1 MCIRDRPDGLDTIV
15 GERGLS
21 LSGGQ
26 RQRLS
31 IARAIYQNP
40 EVLIIDDTLS
50 SLDVD
55 TELSLI
61 ENLKNHFSKKI
72 LIIVSS
78 RISTIYGF
86 DNIIVLD
93 KGSIIEE
100 GDSKTL
106 TKNNGLFSELLKVQ
120 KILPKEKVRN

>member
-1 MCIRDRPDGLDTIV
+1 M
-15 GERGLS
+15 
-21 LSGGQ
+21 
-26 RQRLS
+26 
-31 IARAIYQNP
+31 
-40 EVLIIDDTLS
+40 
-50 SLDVD
+50 DVD

-61 ENLKNHFSKKI
+61 ENLKNHFSEKI

-78 RISTIYGF
+78 RISTIFGF

-93 KGSIIEE
+93 NGSIIEE
-100 GDSKTL
+100 VDSKTL